1 MGSDL
6 SKSILHV
13 CEVLNRHDV
22 KYIIVG
28 GAAVALHGYFRMSMN
43 LWGEIS
49 EKPDLDFWYNPTY
62 ENYFNLLN
70 ALGDLGQNVQEF
82 KDEQTPNPKKSFF
95 KFETDDFTLD
105 FLPELK
111 APLKFRQ
118 AFQNRETV
126 TLNGI
131 DIHFLGFDEL
141 IQDKEATARPK
152 DINDIEQLRKK
163 RNDIDS

>member
-1 MGSDL
+1 MRSDL

-13 CEVLNRHDV
+13 CEVLNRNDV